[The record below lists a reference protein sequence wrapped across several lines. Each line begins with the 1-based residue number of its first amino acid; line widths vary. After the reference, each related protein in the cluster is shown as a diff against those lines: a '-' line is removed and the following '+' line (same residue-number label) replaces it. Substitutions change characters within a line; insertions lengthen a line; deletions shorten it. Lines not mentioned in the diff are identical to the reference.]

1 MVGDLALRFPDTI
14 RYYRHEIRLGPA
26 GNYQFLIERSKGEYI
41 AHLDGDDYWLPG
53 KLKAQSKRLDDEPD
67 CPAIYSNALCIND
80 EGCLLGLFNNLQ
92 PDRFDL
98 MGLLKRGNFLNHS
111 SMLYRAC
118 YRGELLSWT
127 PDFIDYRIHLY
138 LSRFGNIGYL
148 NAPFVGYRINSS
160 GSMVVHQND
169 KVRLFYW
176 IALCDIPPPLVR
188 PEDLSKGMAE
198 FMRSIFFRSVRIRSM
213 HLLKI
218 WWPRILDQAPAG
230 RARLIAQACWS
241 ILRTA
246 TTEDDFHTLPSTDRQ
261 HDDRCCTAMNLRR
274 LIAPGA
280 GSVLPHFA
288 TPSAYLALSAGD
300 TQAPSYPTRGL
311 TCQGWWRFS

>member
-1 MVGDLALRFPDTI
+1 MTNPRISVCIVTYNHERYIHDCIMSVLAQTRDVSLEILVGDDVSDDNTSLIVGDLALRFPDTI

-176 IALCDIPPPLVR
+176 AALCDIPPPLVR

-246 TTEDDFHTLPSTDRQ
+246 TTETISIL
-261 HDDRCCTAMNLRR
+261 CRR
-274 LIAPGA
+274 LTGNTMK
-280 GSVLPHFA
+280 VL
-288 TPSAYLALSAGD
+288 
-300 TQAPSYPTRGL
+300 YPR
-311 TCQGWWRFS
+311 